1 LMPANKKQKEIYKAF
16 DLQIPV

>member
-1 LMPANKKQKEIYKAF
+1 MPANKKQKEIYKAF